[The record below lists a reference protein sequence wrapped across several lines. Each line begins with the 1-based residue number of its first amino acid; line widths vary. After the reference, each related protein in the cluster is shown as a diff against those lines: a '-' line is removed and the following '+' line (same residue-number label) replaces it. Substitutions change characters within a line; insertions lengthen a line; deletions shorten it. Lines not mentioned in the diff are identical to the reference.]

1 MKLFINATAYKCPF
15 KTPFCFIPHSSDP
28 ELLICFLYVTQVT
41 FDPEVFFNILLP
53 PIIFHA
59 GYSLKRVQ
67 YYFRHTDGYGHY
79 ADDRWRVKSF
89 CLSETLFPQHGIH
102 PGLRFSG
109 DSHFLF
115 RYWVRIF
122 DIWQD
127 IVCQSSIHIC
137 QLLWCS
143 SVHNGNKISVVHGD
157 MQNRLLFVLQVA
169 DVWLCDA
176 NEAGGTAGWRLLLH
190 RLPVF
195 WSHRLCHRPWY
206 VCSFSVLRV
215 FPAYRLK

>member
-1 MKLFINATAYKCPF
+1 MCWLSWKLLHAVPDVSFMMNSFMKSSINATAYKCPF
-15 KTPFCFIPHSSDP
+15 KTLCFIPHSSDP

-79 ADDRWRVKSF
+79 ADDCWRVKSF

-102 PGLRFSG
+102 PGLCFSG

-122 DIWQD
+122 DIWQH
-127 IVCQSSIHIC
+127 IVCQSSIYVC

-143 SVHNGNKISVVHGD
+143 SVHNGNNN
-157 MQNRLLFVLQVA
+157 QCCL
-169 DVWLCDA
+169 W
-176 NEAGGTAGWRLLLH
+176 W
-190 RLPVF
+190 
-195 WSHRLCHRPWY
+195 
-206 VCSFSVLRV
+206 
-215 FPAYRLK
+215 